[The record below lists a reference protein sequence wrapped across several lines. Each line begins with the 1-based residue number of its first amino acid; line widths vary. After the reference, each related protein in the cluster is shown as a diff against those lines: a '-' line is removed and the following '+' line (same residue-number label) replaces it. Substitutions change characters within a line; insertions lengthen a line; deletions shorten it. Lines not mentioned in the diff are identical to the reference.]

1 MNKPKRKITNF
12 NFESEGAHVA
22 LVDKAANQQEVLV
35 MKSTKATEEE
45 IQKAVSVNLKL
56 PLMEF
61 LTRYMHMN
69 IDEAETIAGM
79 LGCSYEDLYEVND
92 MNGFKEMVESN
103 LNKVVAVSKSE
114 TAQKF
119 VGAFEEFIR
128 KHFTKASSSVED
140 GEEVNKSTEDKTDKP
155 KEESKA
161 MPDKVEVTQENLEEQ
176 INKAAESIVAKRL
189 EEIEKAANEKV
200 EAVSKEL
207 EIFKAREEAREKQE
221 YLAKAESFAKYLGE
235 EADKEAIAKA
245 LMTIEKS
252 EETKP
257 MLDVLKAL
265 KDFAEKEDE
274 GLFEEIGKSAT
285 KDQPTDFEAK
295 VEAVQKS
302 LMDEKGLSE
311 SAAYVQAYDKVRAE
325 K

>member
-1 MNKPKRKITNF
+1 MTKAKRKITKF
-12 NFESEGAHVA
+12 DFTSEGAHCA
-22 LVDKAANQQEVLV
+22 LVDAAANKQQVLV
-35 MKSTKATEEE
+35 MKSASASEEE
-45 IQKAVSVNLKL
+45 IQKAVEVNMKMTLL
-56 PLMEF
+56 EF
-61 LTRYMHMN
+61 LTRYLGLY
-69 IDEAETIAGM
+69 IDEAEVVAGM
-79 LGCSYEDLYEVND
+79 MGMSFDDLYQENEIESFEELVQTNLDKVQVNKTED
-92 MNGFKEMVESN
+92 SKIKDAFESYIEKYRQKNSQPSVESQGEDVE
-103 LNKVVAVSKSE
+103 KAEGKE
-114 TAQKF
+114 TKI
-119 VGAFEEFIR
+119 E
-128 KHFTKASSSVED
+128 
-140 GEEVNKSTEDKTDKP
+140 

-161 MPDKVEVTQENLEEQ
+161 MTDKVEVTQENLEEQ

-221 YLAKAESFAKYLGE
+221 YLAKAESLAKYLGE

-245 LMTIEKS
+245 LMSIEKS
-252 EETKP
+252 EESKP

-285 KDQPTDFEAK
+285 KDQPTDFETK

>member
-1 MNKPKRKITNF
+1 MTKAKRKITKF
-12 NFESEGAHVA
+12 DFTSEGAHCA
-22 LVDKAANQQEVLV
+22 LVDAAANKQQVLV
-35 MKSTKATEEE
+35 MKSTKASEEE
-45 IQKAVSVNLKL
+45 IKKAVVVNLTL
-56 PLMEF
+56 NLLEF
-61 LTRYMHMN
+61 LTRYLGLY
-69 IDEAETIAGM
+69 IDEAEMVAGM
-79 LGCSYEDLYEVND
+79 LDMNFDDLYQEEEISSFEDMVQRNLDKVQVNKSEASEK
-92 MNGFKEMVESN
+92 FVESFSN
-103 LNKVVAVSKSE
+103 YLEKYSS
-114 TAQKF
+114 
-119 VGAFEEFIR
+119 
-128 KHFTKASSSVED
+128 KASSSVED
-140 GEEVNKSTEDKTDKP
+140 GEAVNKSTEDKTDKP

-161 MPDKVEVTQENLEEQ
+161 MTDKVEVTQENLEEQ

-207 EIFKAREEAREKQE
+207 EIFKAREDAREKQE
-221 YLAKAESFAKYLGE
+221 YLAKAESLAKYLGE

-245 LMTIEKS
+245 LMAIEKS
-252 EETKP
+252 EESKP

-285 KDQPTDFEAK
+285 KDQPTDFETK

-311 SAAYVQAYDKVRAE
+311 SAAYVQAYDQVRAE